1 MKKLLFVVGSLNLL
15 FVIGCSKSSSGN
27 NSNSISSS
35 SNFTLVTNNYDSGHY
50 KSKFGANWGI
60 SSIPQLISDEYVDST
75 NQQIKEC
82 TIAITF
88 NHKPISSNI
97 YTIGGTFYQPLT
109 DSTCTIMVSDRK
121 NSSIEYQSNG
131 IGNIV
136 NVQVANGLTTISFND
151 ISMFGDN
158 NSNGNS
164 WSGKLSGTIIE
175 GK

>member
-15 FVIGCSKSSSGN
+15 LVFGCSKSSSGN

-60 SSIPQLISDEYVDST
+60 SSIPQLISDEVVDSS

-82 TIAITF
+82 TISIQF
-88 NHKPISSNI
+88 NKKPVSSRK
-97 YTIGGTFYQPLT
+97 YTIGGTFWEPLT
-109 DSTCTIMVSDRK
+109 DSTCNILISP
-121 NSSIEYQSNG
+121 ENG
-131 IGNIV
+131 STQYEGNRIGDIV
-136 NVQVANGLTTISFND
+136 NVSVANGVTTISFNN
-151 ISMFGDN
+151 IPMLG
-158 NSNGNS
+158 SNGIKT
-164 WSGKLSGTIIE
+164 WPGMVSGTIIE